1 MICFGFVYSVLRI
14 WEIGIFFVAE
24 YVLKVAFNWISS
36 GQNLI
41 KKNNLYKVVTEIYLL
56 FFLFI
61 WDLKMSPTI
70 GDFLTQHFSLV
81 CVL

>member
-41 KKNNLYKVVTEIYLL
+41 KKK
-56 FFLFI
+56 
-61 WDLKMSPTI
+61 
-70 GDFLTQHFSLV
+70 
-81 CVL
+81 

>member
-1 MICFGFVYSVLRI
+1 MICFGFVYSGLRI

-24 YVLKVAFNWISS
+24 QVLKVAFNWISS

-41 KKNNLYKVVTEIYLL
+41 KKKIIYKVVTEIYLL

-70 GDFLTQHFSLV
+70 GDFLT
-81 CVL
+81 